1 MRLISSLGAPLIVKI
16 NRLINY
22 LIRCLDYLVIR
33 KLLPLKGTSS
43 SLSIRFYYDMI
54 FLMLT
59 YYIIRLFNWVLKLYR
74 VVYFQL

>member
-54 FLMLT
+54 FLILN
-59 YYIIRLFNWVLKLYR
+59 YYSIRLFNWVL
-74 VVYFQL
+74 